1 VPKRPEQKIAPPEDA
16 PLAAPGGELLGRAQP
31 ARPAP
36 EDVPTATTSVRDAEP
51 DRPYTLR
58 LNKAV
63 MRDFE
68 SWVHARGKRK
78 KPVIEAALQEYMA
91 RHGDD

>member
-1 VPKRPEQKIAPPEDA
+1 VPKRPDPKAAPGEDA
-16 PLAAPGGELLGRAQP
+16 PLPTPSGELLGS
-31 ARPAP
+31 ARPPRAGS
-36 EDVPTATTSVRDAEP
+36 EDGSPPSVRDAEP

-68 SWVHARGKRK
+68 SWVRARGKRK
-78 KPVIEAALQEYMA
+78 KPVIEAALREYMA
-91 RHGDD
+91 RHADD

>member
-1 VPKRPEQKIAPPEDA
+1 MPKRPDQKAAPSKDA
-16 PLAAPGGELLGRAQP
+16 PLPAPGGDVLGTPRPGSEDLP
-31 ARPAP
+31 A
-36 EDVPTATTSVRDAEP
+36 ATTSVRDAEP

-68 SWVHARGKRK
+68 SWVRARGKRK
-78 KPVIEAALQEYMA
+78 KPVIEAALREYMA
-91 RHGDD
+91 RHAED